1 MSPTAPRPRSRPAD
15 PSALGQAARL
25 LEALDPDQREVA
37 EHLEG
42 PLCVLAGAGTGKTR
56 AITYRIAHGV
66 AAGAYQPTQVLAVTF
81 TARAAGEMRSRLADL
96 GVPGVQ
102 ARTFHSAALR
112 QLTYFWPTA
121 IGGRRPEI
129 QPYKAPL
136 VGAAARRLGLATDRA
151 TVRDLAA
158 EVE

>member
-1 MSPTAPRPRSRPAD
+1 MSPTTPHPAPLDAS
-15 PSALGQAARL
+15 RL

-66 AAGAYQPTQVLAVTF
+66 ATGAYQATQVLAVTF

-102 ARTFHSAALR
+102 ARTFHAAALR

-121 IGGRRPEI
+121 IG
-129 QPYKAPL
+129 
-136 VGAAARRLGLATDRA
+136 
-151 TVRDLAA
+151 
-158 EVE
+158 

>member
-1 MSPTAPRPRSRPAD
+1 MSQNPPARASHPL
-15 PSALGQAARL
+15 PSASQL
-25 LEALDPDQREVA
+25 LEALDPDQRQVA

-66 AAGAYQPTQVLAVTF
+66 ATGAYQPTQVLAVTF
-81 TARAAGEMRSRLADL
+81 TARAAGEMRSRLTDL

-121 IGGRRPEI
+121 MSTKIG
-129 QPYKAPL
+129 
-136 VGAAARRLGLATDRA
+136 RA
-151 TVRDLAA
+151 SCRERV
-158 EVE
+158 

>member
-1 MSPTAPRPRSRPAD
+1 MAPLDLMSQPPTSSPPSPAPAPRSAPPSPA
-15 PSALGQAARL
+15 PSAPPSPAPPSFAAPAARWDAQAL
-25 LEALDPDQREVA
+25 LEALDPDQRQVA

-56 AITYRIAHGV
+56 AITYRIAYGV
-66 AAGAYQPTQVLAVTF
+66 AVGAYQPTQVLAVTF

-112 QLTYFWPTA
+112 QLTYF
-121 IGGRRPEI
+121 
-129 QPYKAPL
+129 
-136 VGAAARRLGLATDRA
+136 
-151 TVRDLAA
+151 
-158 EVE
+158 